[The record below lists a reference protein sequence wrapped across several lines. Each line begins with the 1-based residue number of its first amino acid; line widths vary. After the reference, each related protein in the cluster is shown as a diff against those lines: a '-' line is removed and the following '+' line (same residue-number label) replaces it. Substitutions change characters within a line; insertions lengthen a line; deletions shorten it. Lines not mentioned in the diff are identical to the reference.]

1 MTNKKYFN
9 FYNKIANIT
18 LYGTAFVFIAYGI
31 MPASAAVV
39 QRTTPSAT
47 TATTP
52 RPASSR
58 MPTMT
63 TKLSTV
69 PSDNN
74 NNTNTTNNNNNNTNN
89 NNSGNNTNSQKTDT
103 DNTQPDEIIEDKTS
117 QFDAVLES
125 ATTGATDASTQSL
138 ADLIRA
144 QRAALD
150 AAAAEEFS
158 SKNTQTATSGLSAC
172 DSGLR
177 SCMQEKCGSNF
188 TKCAGD
194 GDTIWGDKMDACR
207 RNVTC
212 SGEEYKLFSIEI
224 KADRDL
230 NAKMASYQEI
240 LDCGNSYNACIEE
253 QCGATFNKC
262 LGKKAGDAA
271 IAKCASIAR
280 DCAQQ
285 DSGLA
290 ARAMEVFATLRQDAE
305 KQIKRDEARLYELR
319 DTMRNRCQSL
329 GALFDERS
337 LDCVFTVEFWAGQPT
352 SSLYASKKA
361 YAGSTFD
368 CTQGWFGVDVTT
380 FKENAYRLTR
390 SQTSAT
396 SALLGSGV
404 GMAVGSI
411 TSGAI
416 DRAVDRHKAEQA
428 VKKAEKEDKEAA
440 QARKN
445 AGQQNDGDKSDKG
458 DNKDSTPATP
468 EKGKTD
474 GGNTGG
480 DNTGGDNAGDTGGDN
495 TGGDNGG
502 DTGGDNNGSDNGGDT
517 GGDNNGGDNGG
528 DTGGDNNGGD
538 NGGDTGGDGNPAA

>member
-1 MTNKKYFN
+1 MTNKTHFN
-9 FYNKIANIT
+9 FYNKIAHT
-18 LYGTAFVFIAYGI
+18 ALCGTMFVFIAYGI
-31 MPASAAVV
+31 MPASAAIID
-39 QRTTPSAT
+39 RTTPAAT

-52 RPASSR
+52 RPASQR
-58 MPTMT
+58 MPTMSA
-63 TKLSTV
+63 KLPTVSQSNTST
-69 PSDNN
+69 S
-74 NNTNTTNNNNNNTNN
+74 NTNTQTNNNTNN
-89 NNSGNNTNSQKTDT
+89 GTNNNTSNNSTNNSAATTNTNDAA
-103 DNTQPDEIIEDKTS
+103 NTIANEIIEDKTS
-117 QFDAVLES
+117 QFDAILES
-125 ATTGATDASTQSL
+125 ATTGSIDASTQSL

-158 SKNTQTATSGLSAC
+158 SKNTKSATAGLSTC

-177 SCMQEKCGSNF
+177 ACMQEKCGPNF
-188 TKCAGD
+188 TKCSGD

-207 RNVTC
+207 RGVTC

-230 NAKMASYQEI
+230 NAKLDSYQKI
-240 LDCGNSYNACIEE
+240 LDCGNSYNSCIEQ

-262 LGKKAGDAA
+262 LGKSAGDAA

-280 DCAQQ
+280 DCTQQ

-305 KQIKRDEARLYELR
+305 KQIKKDEARLYELR
-319 DTMRNRCQSL
+319 DTMRSRCQSL

-352 SSLYASKKA
+352 TSLYASKKA

-368 CTQGWFGVDVTT
+368 CTQTWFGVDITT

-390 SQTSAT
+390 EQTSAT

-416 DRAVDRHKAEQA
+416 DRAIDRHKAEQA

-440 QARKN
+440 KARQASN
-445 AGQQNDGDKSDKG
+445 SADSDTSSQQECTTDSDC
-458 DNKDSTPATP
+458 
-468 EKGKTD
+468 
-474 GGNTGG
+474 
-480 DNTGGDNAGDTGGDN
+480 
-495 TGGDNGG
+495 
-502 DTGGDNNGSDNGGDT
+502 
-517 GGDNNGGDNGG
+517 
-528 DTGGDNNGGD
+528 
-538 NGGDTGGDGNPAA
+538 GDGETCNNRVCKKKIN